1 MSNADSQGPLSL
13 EERWQMC
20 KIQDDHKASLIEDLF
35 SHIAEL
41 SDKLSEVKM
50 ELKEKKML
58 VRSLF
63 DTDDRIKYQI
73 EKLQNEKDK
82 HCFAM
87 VLVDGDC
94 MPFLDDLIEQGLEG
108 GKKAASLLRLA
119 VFDELKA
126 IDPCLPHHLQLA
138 VRVYANLKGLAKT
151 YTEMGIIPDPSVLDD
166 FVRGFNMWNAM
177 CDFVD
182 AGNGKECT
190 DEKLKANFESSVSDV
205 HCRHVLFGGSAD
217 SGYARVLGS
226 YLDNDEIRKKVVLL
240 EGPPFAQELAEIK
253 DQFRVASFNRVFR
266 RQKLFN
272 NIKRKVSYNITPPLT
287 PSPNYASAA
296 ARAPSVLAGDLPVR
310 QQAMVD
316 SRMPP
321 LGQVLRNKAGQRIDP
336 PLDFTHQEFI
346 LMKNRKLC
354 NSLHL
359 LGRCPY
365 REAYGKCSHEHK
377 GRLSPKEM
385 QVLWAVARQSHCHTG
400 LSCTDPNCVF
410 GHQCPRESC
419 NGASCRLRFPLEL
432 HNIDKRPTR

>member
-50 ELKEKKML
+50 ELKEKRML
-58 VRSLF
+58 
-63 DTDDRIKYQI
+63 
-73 EKLQNEKDK
+73 DK

-94 MPFLDDLIEQGLEG
+94 MPFSDDLANNQFLDDLIEQGLEG

-377 GRLSPKEM
+377 GRLSPKEL

>member
-13 EERWQMC
+13 EKRWQMC

-73 EKLQNEKDK
+73 EKLQNEKACCTTRFTSQKDTDP
-82 HCFAM
+82 ARTNT
-87 VLVDGDC
+87 VLQWSSLTATFSDDLANNQ
-94 MPFLDDLIEQGLEG
+94 FLDDLIEQGLEG

-190 DEKLKANFESSVSDV
+190 DEKLK
-205 HCRHVLFGGSAD
+205 D

-253 DQFRVASFNRVFR
+253 DQFRVAIFNRVFR

-310 QQAMVD
+310 QQAMVN

-336 PLDFTHQEFI
+336 PLDFTHQDFI
-346 LMKNRKLC
+346 LMKNRKL
-354 NSLHL
+354 SQLHRSKL
-359 LGRCPY
+359 RIWPPVSSGELQW
-365 REAYGKCSHEHK
+365 GKLPPEIPA
-377 GRLSPKEM
+377 R
-385 QVLWAVARQSHCHTG
+385 VA
-400 LSCTDPNCVF
+400 
-410 GHQCPRESC
+410 
-419 NGASCRLRFPLEL
+419 
-432 HNIDKRPTR
+432 

>member
-1 MSNADSQGPLSL
+1 MSNADSEGPLSL

-20 KIQDDHKASLIEDLF
+20 KVQDDHKASLIEDLF

-41 SDKLSEVKM
+41 SDKFSEVKM

-63 DTDDRIKYQI
+63 DTDDKSKDQI

-94 MPFLDDLIEQGLEG
+94 MPFSDDLANNQFLVDLIEQGLEG

-126 IDPCLPHHLQLA
+126 VDPCLPHHLQLA

-151 YTEMGIIPDPSVLDD
+151 YTEMGIIPDPGVLYD

-217 SGYARVLGS
+217 SGYARLLGS
-226 YLDNDEIRKKVVLL
+226 YLDNDEIRKKIILL

-272 NIKRKVSYNITPPLT
+272 NIKRKVSYNITPPST

-296 ARAPSVLAGDLPVR
+296 ARAPSVLTRDLPVR
-310 QQAMVD
+310 QQPTVD
-316 SRMPP
+316 SRTSS

-359 LGRCPY
+359 LG
-365 REAYGKCSHEHK
+365 
-377 GRLSPKEM
+377 
-385 QVLWAVARQSHCHTG
+385 
-400 LSCTDPNCVF
+400 
-410 GHQCPRESC
+410 
-419 NGASCRLRFPLEL
+419 
-432 HNIDKRPTR
+432 

>member
-1 MSNADSQGPLSL
+1 MSNADSKGPLSL

-20 KIQDDHKASLIEDLF
+20 KSLDDHKASLIEDLF

-63 DTDDRIKYQI
+63 DTDDKSKDQI
-73 EKLQNEKDK
+73 EKLQNEK
-82 HCFAM
+82 
-87 VLVDGDC
+87 
-94 MPFLDDLIEQGLEG
+94 FLGDLIEQGLEG

-119 VFDELKA
+119 VFEELKA
-126 IDPCLPHHLQLA
+126 VDPCLPHHLQLA

-217 SGYARVLGS
+217 SGYARLLGS
-226 YLDNDEIRKKVVLL
+226 HLDNDEIRKKIVLL

-253 DQFRVASFNRVFR
+253 DQFRVASFKRVFR

-272 NIKRKVSYNITPPLT
+272 NIKRKVSYNITPPST

-296 ARAPSVLAGDLPVR
+296 ARAPSAFVGDLSDDF
-310 QQAMVD
+310 AH
-316 SRMPP
+316 
-321 LGQVLRNKAGQRIDP
+321 LGA
-336 PLDFTHQEFI
+336 
-346 LMKNRKLC
+346 
-354 NSLHL
+354 
-359 LGRCPY
+359 
-365 REAYGKCSHEHK
+365 
-377 GRLSPKEM
+377 
-385 QVLWAVARQSHCHTG
+385 
-400 LSCTDPNCVF
+400 
-410 GHQCPRESC
+410 
-419 NGASCRLRFPLEL
+419 GASEQGW
-432 HNIDKRPTR
+432 TTS